1 MSYNFDQIIDRR
13 NTNSLSADGFRSYL
27 LHATSRRYERP
38 DNDFIR
44 MWVADMD
51 FAVADEI
58 LDAVRARLDQKI
70 LGYTQWYDD
79 TYYDALSSWSERHY
93 GWRFP
98 KEQLCF
104 SPGIVPALYTLAGLI
119 CRPQEKVL
127 IFTPSYA
134 PFAGAARSNELELV
148 FSPLQRG
155 KDGFTIDFDDFATK
169 AADPA
174 VKLCIF
180 CNPHNPT
187 GRVWT
192 KDELSRVAKI
202 CHENDVYLISDE
214 IHCDLLRTGL
224 SHTPLAACAPEPT
237 RVVTCT
243 APSKTFNIA
252 GLQFSNIV
260 IPDEALRRRWNEV
273 RDAELNPLSLAAATA
288 AYQKGEPWL
297 TELRAY
303 LDGNFAMMDAV
314 LKRELP
320 DATFSIPQATYLG
333 WVDVGAYV
341 GPEDNLAAIGADAGV
356 VLQGGDGGFVHN
368 AQTSMRL
375 NLACPRA
382 LAEEGLKRVC
392 HALKR

>member
-1 MSYNFDQIIDRR
+1 MSYNFDQIIDRC

-27 LHATSRRYERP
+27 LRATGAQYERA
-38 DNDFIR
+38 DKDFIR

-58 LDAVRARLDQKI
+58 LDAVRERLDRKI
-70 LGYTQWYDD
+70 LGYTQSYDSS
-79 TYYDALSSWSERHY
+79 YYDALASWSERHY
-93 GWRFP
+93 RWRFP

-119 CRPQEKVL
+119 CQPQDKVL
-127 IFTPSYA
+127 IFTPSYG
-134 PFAGAARSNELELV
+134 PFAGAARFNHLQLV
-148 FSPLQRG
+148 FSPLVRED
-155 KDGFTIDFDDFATK
+155 DGFVIDFDDFAEK
-169 AADPA
+169 AADSS

-192 KDELSRVAKI
+192 KDELRRVAAI
-202 CHENDVYLISDE
+202 CHEYGVYLISDE

-224 SHTPLAACAPEPT
+224 THTPLAACAPDPA
-237 RVVTCT
+237 RIVTCT

-252 GLQFSNIV
+252 GLQFSNII
-260 IPDEALRRRWNEV
+260 IPDEDLRSRWNEV
-273 RDAELNPLSLAAATA
+273 QESELNPLSLAAATA
-288 AYQKGEPWL
+288 AYQKGEAWL

-303 LDGNFAMMDAV
+303 LDGNFAMMDAL
-314 LKRELP
+314 LKRELR
-320 DATFSIPQATYLG
+320 AAKFSIPQATYLG

-341 GPEDNLAAIGADAGV
+341 TPTDNLAAIGAQAGV
-356 VLQGGDGGFVHN
+356 VLQGGDSGFVAN
-368 AQTSMRL
+368 AETSMRL

-382 LAEEGLKRVC
+382 VAEEGLMRVC
-392 HALKR
+392 HALNR